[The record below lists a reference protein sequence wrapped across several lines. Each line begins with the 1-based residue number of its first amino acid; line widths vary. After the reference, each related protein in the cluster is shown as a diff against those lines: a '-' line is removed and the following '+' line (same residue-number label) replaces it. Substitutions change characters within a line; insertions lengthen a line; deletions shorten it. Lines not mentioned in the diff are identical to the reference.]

1 MPSIDAL
8 GTEDP
13 ATQCDTTHNTVS
25 DTMCAPSSTV
35 IGYMGGNGSY
45 PRYDTNYT
53 ELGYS
58 ETVRLVY
65 DPAKLSME
73 EIMATYFKFCPDPTY
88 PESDPAYKNRIFTTT
103 KAQQLVANAS
113 LANAT
118 LAANATL
125 YVNIQDADKYEF
137 WKAEEYNQQYNFK
150 AGETCSSPLRT
161 IPRGKRV

>member
-1 MPSIDAL
+1 
-8 GTEDP
+8 
-13 ATQCDTTHNTVS
+13 
-25 DTMCAPSSTV
+25 
-35 IGYMGGNGSY
+35 MGGTGDY

-53 ELGYS
+53 DLGYS

-65 DPAKLSME
+65 DPAKLSMAD
-73 EIMATYFKFCPDPTY
+73 IMKVYFKFCPDPTY
-88 PESDPAYKNRIFTTT
+88 PESDPAYKNRIFTTS

-137 WKAEEYNQQYNFK
+137 WKV
-150 AGETCSSPLRT
+150 R
-161 IPRGKRV
+161 